1 MHSLM
6 LFFFFQAEDGIRDLT
21 VTGVQTCAL
30 PICEGSGVDEIVI
43 QGTNDADIITLN
55 AVGSGVNRTGAVVF
69 DNASAPVGDIVPF
82 RGVEFVEI
90 NALGGD
96 DRLLSNDTAAT
107 TVVNLGDGDDTVTI
121 GTVPLVPDTGNRTL
135 EFPDGVPVVDT
146 QNLTNGNSNVMFIL
160 GEAQNDQF
168 EVNFNRAQLYLHGG
182 KGDDRFLLKTF
193 LVLKEDA
200 ANPDE
205 ITNLTNVFGGTGSN
219 RYSYLDN
226 GPVKINGGPRLD
238 QLEVVR
244 RPIAGTF
251 VGTGT
256 GNPRGRRAV
265 ALRGLERRRGFRG
278 RR

>member
-69 DNASAPVGDIVPF
+69 DNASAPVGDIVTF

-96 DRLLSNDTAAT
+96 DRLLMNDTAAI
-107 TVVNLGDGDDTVTI
+107 TVVNLGSGDDTVTI

-135 EFPDGVPVVDT
+135 EFPEGVPVVDT
-146 QNLTNGNSNVMFIL
+146 NNLTNGNSNVTFIL
-160 GEAQNDQF
+160 GEAQDDEF
-168 EVNFNRAQLYLHGG
+168 EVNFNRAQLFLHGG
-182 KGDDRFLLKTF
+182 RGDDRFLLKTF

-205 ITNLTNVFGGTGSN
+205 VTNLANVFAGTRTDPG
-219 RYSYLDN
+219 RL
-226 GPVKINGGPRLD
+226 PGPRPRTMP
-238 QLEVVR
+238 V
-244 RPIAGTF
+244 
-251 VGTGT
+251 
-256 GNPRGRRAV
+256 RGRS
-265 ALRGLERRRGFRG
+265 ERTRC
-278 RR
+278 